1 MRNRAIAALVGLA
14 ALAVGVSACGQAEYE
29 VPSISLGELKACG
42 NLPIPDGYRCGSL
55 RVPFERSDGDVGKTT
70 VGFAVR
76 PRDEMDG
83 PSQGAIFAAE
93 GGPGY
98 SSTGTAT
105 AYEHV
110 FGDLLDTRELV
121 LVDQRGTGRS
131 EPIDCRDLQQGKGPE
146 LITLPECARRL
157 GERTGS
163 YRTEAIADD
172 VDDVREALGYDEI
185 TLYGDS
191 YGTFLAQSY
200 AYQHRDHLDALV
212 LDSAYPLAGES
223 GWYPSIPRTG
233 IRLMSLACE
242 RTPGCEGDAGKRLQ
256 RLVDHLRDTGRDVGA
271 LINAIAGA
279 GSGPKAVHYFQDVD
293 QAGQAL
299 LNGDPKPWRK
309 LTDEGKPAYHHP
321 RFYARPAEMAISC
334 NDYSLL
340 WDTDASEEERREQ
353 LEQAIR
359 DQDPKAFEP
368 FTPREI
374 ALSSELA
381 YLYCITWPQPA
392 DSYERPKPDDANP
405 PKVPTLVV
413 AGEFDN
419 ITTPREGRLVADEFP
434 NSTYYEVPDAGHV
447 SSLYDGHSH
456 EAREIRR
463 FIRENTHEG

>member
-1 MRNRAIAALVGLA
+1 MRHRAIAAVVGLA
-14 ALAVGVSACGQAEYE
+14 ALAAGVSGCGGASYE
-29 VPSISLGELKACG
+29 VPSLSLGELKPCG
-42 NLPIPDGYRCGSL
+42 DLPIPDGYRCGSI
-55 RVPFERSDGDVGKTT
+55 RVPFERQDDLLGKTT

-76 PRDEMDG
+76 PRNDTSK
-83 PSQGAIFAAE
+83 PSQGAIFAVE

-105 AYEHV
+105 AYQHL
-110 FGDLLDTRELV
+110 FRGLLDTRDLV

-131 EPIDCRDLQQGKGPE
+131 DPIDCPDVQQGKGPE
-146 LITLPECARRL
+146 LITFPECARRL
-157 GERTGS
+157 GERTDS

-172 VDDVREALGYDEI
+172 IDDVRKALGYDQI

-191 YGTFLAQSY
+191 YGSFLAQSY
-200 AYQHRDHLDALV
+200 AYQHRAHLNALV
-212 LDSAYPLAGES
+212 LDSTYPLAGES

-233 IRLMSLACE
+233 VRLMSLACE
-242 RTPGCEGDAGKRLQ
+242 RSEKCSGDAGNRLQ

-271 LINAIAGA
+271 LIDAITTAGEGPDAARYFLDIDEA
-279 GSGPKAVHYFQDVD
+279 GR
-293 QAGQAL
+293 AL

-321 RFYARPAEMAISC
+321 RFYRRATEMAISC

-340 WDTDASEEERREQ
+340 WDPDATEEERRAQ

-359 DQDPKAFEP
+359 NRSRNSFGP

-381 YLYCITWPQPA
+381 YLYCITWPEPT
-392 DSYERPKPDDANP
+392 SNYEPPKPPDSKP
-405 PKVPTLVV
+405 PNVPTLVV
-413 AGEFDN
+413 SGEFDD
-419 ITTPREGRLVADEFP
+419 ITTPHEARLVADEFP
-434 NSTYYEVPDAGHV
+434 NSTLYTARGAGHV
-447 SSLYDGHSH
+447 SSLYDGRSP

-463 FIRENTHEG
+463 FIREHTGD